1 MSSTTQQFIAEQRQL
16 NKRRAILYPAYWRL
30 LSLIAKIDVEGLEN
44 IPTAGSTLLIGN
56 HISVVDPILI
66 TASISSRF
74 VISMA
79 KAETLNH
86 PIESLGLR
94 IWGNFV
100 INRGE
105 VDRVALNNTIALLKD
120 EQLVWIAPE
129 GTRNPD
135 GMGEAK
141 SGVAYIAHK
150 ADAVLVPIVMC
161 GNQNW
166 GKRLKSFKRM
176 RTKIVIGKPFKFHIP
191 EGERLSR
198 DVREQMITEAMYQ
211 LALNIPEDYAF
222 QRGIYSD
229 LSKASTKYLAFVT
242 PETE

>member
-1 MSSTTQQFIAEQRQL
+1 MSNAVQEFVTGQLNL
-16 NKRRAILYPAYWRL
+16 NKRRARL
-30 LSLIAKIDVEGLEN
+30 HPMLRRLVPLFAKLEVCGLEN
-44 IPTAGSTLLIGN
+44 LPDSGPTIMMGN
-56 HISVVDPILI
+56 HVSFFDPIFL
-66 TASISSRF
+66 TAAVDSRY

-79 KAETLNH
+79 KAETLDN
-86 PIESLGLR
+86 PIQRLGLE

-105 VDRVALNNTIALLKD
+105 VDRVALNNTIALIKS

-141 SGVAYIAHK
+141 GGVSFIAHK
-150 ADAVLVPIVMC
+150 ANATIVPSAIC
-161 GNQNW
+161 GPQNW
-166 GKRLKSFKRM
+166 VKQVTRFNRM
-176 RTKIVIGKPFKFHIP
+176 TARIFFGKPFRFRIP

-211 LALNIPEDYAF
+211 LALTMPEDYAF
-222 QRGIYSD
+222 QRGAYSD
-229 LSKASTKYLAFVT
+229 VENASTKYLDFL
-242 PETE
+242 